1 MILTTIAIVAQASAA
16 PSAAPTATPSAADLK
31 VAATARAW
39 FVSLQHGKLL
49 DAAQL
54 TPAMVAALTPQ
65 VVASFEAQIGP
76 LGDPLT
82 FEQSKSGSQDGG
94 TYYIYD
100 LTFKTGDRLKFAIAF
115 DAGGKISGL
124 RALPPQ

>member
-39 FVSLQHGKLL
+39 FVSMQHGKVL
-49 DAAQL
+49 DASQL
-54 TPAMVAALTPQ
+54 EPAIAAALTPQ
-65 VVASFEAQIGP
+65 VLSSFEAQLGP

-82 FEQSKSGSQDGG
+82 FDQDKSGPQNGG

-100 LTFKTGDRLKFAIAF
+100 LTFKTGDRLKFAITF